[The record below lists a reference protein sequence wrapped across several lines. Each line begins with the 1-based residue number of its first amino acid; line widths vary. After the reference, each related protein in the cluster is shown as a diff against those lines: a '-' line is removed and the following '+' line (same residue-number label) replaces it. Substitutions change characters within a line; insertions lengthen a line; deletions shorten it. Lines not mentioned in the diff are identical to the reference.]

1 MGLVGFDEIE
11 ESDAIELHGLI
22 EEHAERTG
30 SPVAERILAD
40 WAEYLPRFVKVM
52 PHDYKRAL
60 AELEAG
66 RARDRAGGVD
76 RRRGVRHDG
85 AERLMGKIGGFLEIA
100 RVEQPERDPT
110 KRTADFKEFV
120 QTLPGRGPARAG
132 RALHG
137 VRRAVLPQRL
147 PARQPDPGLE
157 RPRLP
162 RPLARGDR
170 PAARDQQLPGVH
182 RQALPRAVRGGV
194 RAGDPRGRRGLDQA
208 DRGLDRQPRVGRGL
222 DRAAAAAGRDRPHGR
237 RDRRRPGRP
246 GRRAAAAPR
255 RATRSRSTSATRPA
269 AAWSASACRT
279 SRSRSGSSSGGSSS

>member
-1 MGLVGFDEIE
+1 MTGGRAVILGRTGRNFAAGHERRRGLRARRGRHVRASAATWASSASTSIE

-30 SPVAERILAD
+30 SPVAARILAA
-40 WAEYLPRFVKVM
+40 WAEYLPRFKKVM

-60 AELEAG
+60 RRAG
-66 RARDRAGGVD
+66 RVRGRRID
-76 RRRGVRHDG
+76 RRRGVRHDR
-85 AERLMGKIGGFLEIA
+85 AERLMGKVGGFLEIA
-100 RVEQPERDPT
+100 RVEQPERDPRQ
-110 KRTADFKEFV
+110 RTADFNEFV
-120 QTLPGRGPARAG
+120 AHAARRGPARAG

-147 PARQPDPGLE
+147 PAGQPDPGLE

-170 PAARDQQLPGVH
+170 PAARDEQLPGVH
-182 RQALPRAVRGGV
+182 RQALPGAVRGGV

-222 DRAAAAAGRDRPHGR
+222 DRAAAA
-237 RDRRRPGRP
+237 
-246 GRRAAAAPR
+246 RA
-255 RATRSRSTSATRPA
+255 SRPA
-269 AAWSASACRT
+269 APSP
-279 SRSRSGSSSGGSSS
+279 

>member
-1 MGLVGFDEIE
+1 MGLVGFDAIE

-30 SPVAERILAD
+30 SPVARADPAD
-40 WAEYLPRFVKVM
+40 WDEYLPQFMKVM

-60 AELEAG
+60 A
-66 RARDRAGGVD
+66 RAGEAES
-76 RRRGVRHDG
+76 RWRHDESSRRPRASVAPAPPTG
-85 AERLMGKIGGFLEIA
+85 RNVLMGKIGGFLEIA
-100 RVEQPERDPT
+100 RVEPPERDPAE
-110 KRTADFKEFV
+110 RTARLQRVRRDAA
-120 QTLPGRGPARAG
+120 GRGPARAG

-170 PAARDQQLPGVH
+170 PAARDEQLPGVH
-182 RQALPRAVRGGV
+182 RQAVPRAVRGRV
-194 RAGDPRGRRGLDQA
+194 RAGDPRGRRGVDQA

-222 DRAAAAAGRDRPHGR
+222 GRAAAAVGRDRPH
-237 RDRRRPGRP
+237 
-246 GRRAAAAPR
+246 A
-255 RATRSRSTSATRPA
+255 SR
-269 AAWSASACRT
+269 
-279 SRSRSGSSSGGSSS
+279 